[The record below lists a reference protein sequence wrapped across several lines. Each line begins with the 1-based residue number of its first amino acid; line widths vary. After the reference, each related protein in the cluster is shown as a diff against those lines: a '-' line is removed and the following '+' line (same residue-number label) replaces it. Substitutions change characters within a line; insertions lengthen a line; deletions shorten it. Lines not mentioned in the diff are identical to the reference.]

1 MEVVV
6 EPDTV
11 SDHIRVFLDDPQWPN
26 YIQDPHL
33 KQIKRQTSLK
43 ERKEKIMP
51 VLYTGMNASPLALY

>member
-1 MEVVV
+1 VVYMEVVV

-33 KQIKRQTSLK
+33 SKSRGEL
-43 ERKEKIMP
+43 
-51 VLYTGMNASPLALY
+51 L